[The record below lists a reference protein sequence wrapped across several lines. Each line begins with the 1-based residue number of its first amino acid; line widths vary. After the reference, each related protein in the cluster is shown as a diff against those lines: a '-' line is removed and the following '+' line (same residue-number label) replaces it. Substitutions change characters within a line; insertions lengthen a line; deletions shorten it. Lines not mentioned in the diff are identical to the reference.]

1 MQATNYYRTGLDV
14 GSTTAKMVI
23 LDNHGQVVFSRY
35 ERHNAQVNRLLE
47 TYFREAREQLGDVT
61 TAIAVTGS
69 VGMGT
74 AEQLQAGFVQEVVA
88 ATRYAQE
95 RYPEAS
101 ALIDIG
107 GEDAKVVLFQ
117 GENIDLR
124 MNGNC
129 AGGTGAFIDQMAVL
143 LGVSIERLNE
153 LALQADHIHPIA
165 ARCGVFSKTDIQNL
179 VSRNVP
185 LADIAASIF
194 HAVAVQTIVTLSRG
208 WTFRPPIL
216 LCGGPLTFIPALR
229 KAFADYLQIA
239 ESDFILPAGGNL
251 LPALG
256 CALCAD
262 ENQVTSLSRLSQ
274 AIARHNDTPRQASLP
289 PLFASAQEYER
300 WQAEKARYNWPSRPL
315 APGHQQAVLGIDSGS
330 TTTKIVAVAPDGAI
344 LFTHYAPNL
353 GNPIE
358 AVRQGLAELKKQC
371 DDRQT
376 RLDIIG
382 SCSTGYGEELIK
394 AAFALDGSMIETMA
408 HYKAARQMEPEVSFI
423 LDIGGQDM
431 KAIFVKQGAII
442 RMELNEACSS
452 GCGSFIETFARTL
465 GYKVSDFAQAACT
478 ASRPCDLGTRC
489 TVFMNSKIKQVLRE
503 GATIA
508 DIAAGLSYSV
518 VKNCLYKVLKLK
530 HSKELGD
537 TLVVQG
543 GTMHNDAIV
552 RAFELETGRQVAR
565 SNHPELMGAYGCAL
579 QALERQSAPRT
590 LDSLLAS
597 TGYTSRQ
604 IQCGGC
610 ENRCFVCRY
619 TFPNGNTFYSGN
631 KCERIFT
638 NRGESENPGQNIYP
652 YKYRLLFDRA
662 TPEQG
667 SPVVG
672 IPRVLNLYEN
682 YPFWHALFT
691 RCGIRVVLSDL
702 STFVSYEKAL
712 HTVMSD
718 NICFPA
724 KLVHSHIQNLVQKK
738 VDRIFLPYV
747 VYEHE
752 SDEKMSNS
760 YTCPIVAGYSD
771 VIRSAMS
778 PDIPVDSPAITFADI
793 DLLTKQ
799 CTRYLATLGI
809 PHEQAREA
817 VKQAWQ
823 AQRQYTIDIRQ
834 KAKAIVR
841 ESRQKGEPVIL
852 LAGRPYHTDPL
863 VQHKLS
869 EMIANLG
876 VNVISDDIV
885 RGDDGIDT
893 HDTYLVKQW
902 AYMNR
907 ILKAAEWVARQGNDI
922 HFVQMTSFGCG
933 PDAFLLDEI
942 RDILHRNGKPFT
954 LLKIDD
960 VNNIGSL
967 KLRVRSLVESLRQNN
982 RPVTTEAF
990 RTTQVFHKS
999 DRRRKIIAPFM
1010 SEYITP
1016 MLVPLF
1022 KLSGYDVEVLPP
1034 SDAASAETG
1043 LKYANNEVCYP
1054 ATLIVGDIIKAL
1066 ESGRYDLDHT
1076 AVAIT
1081 QTGGQC
1087 RATNYLALIKRAMLD
1102 AGFGHVPVVTLG
1114 LGRKAVNEQEGFE
1127 LKWGKILS
1135 VALNALLYTDTISKF
1150 YHASVV
1156 REREPGAAARLRDQY
1171 LAMAEKPI
1179 LDNTPSLLVEYAA
1192 RAARDFNGICLDK
1205 TCPRVGVVGEIFLK
1219 FNSFAHQH
1227 VVRVLIEQGIEVAPP
1242 LLLPFFMQGFV
1253 NRDNKE
1259 SMYLSK
1265 QHIPHFLSRMAY
1277 RLIDKRIAQFNRT
1290 GSEFRYF
1297 VPFSDIYE
1305 EAANTRGVVSG
1316 AAQFGEGWLL
1326 PAEIIEFTK
1335 QGIHNVISL
1344 QPFGCIANHIVSKG
1358 IEKRLRMLYPELNLL
1373 SLDFDSGVSSVNVT
1387 NRLLLFTH
1395 HLRA

>member
-23 LDNHGQVVFSRY
+23 LDNHGEVVFSRY

-74 AEQLQAGFVQEVVA
+74 AEQLQARFVQEVVA

-274 AIARHNDTPRQASLP
+274 DIARHNDTPRQASLP

-590 LDSLLAS
+590 LDSLFAS

-652 YKYRLLFDRA
+652 YKYRLLFDRE

-809 PHEQAREA
+809 PHEQARGAGEQGWEA
-817 VKQAWQ
+817 QG
-823 AQRQYTIDIRQ
+823 QYTINIRQ
-834 KAKAIVR
+834 KAEAIVR

-907 ILKAAEWVARQGNDI
+907 ILKAAEWVARQSNDI

-999 DRRRKIIAPFM
+999 DRRRKIIVPFM

-1227 VVRVLIEQGIEVAPP
+1227 VVRVLTEQGIEVAPP

>member
-1 MQATNYYRTGLDV
+1 MQTTDYYKTGLDV

-23 LDNHGQVVFSRY
+23 TNAGGEVVFSRY
-35 ERHNAQVNRLLE
+35 ERHNAQVNRLLAR
-47 TYFREAREQLGDVT
+47 YLDEARTELGDLS

-74 AEQLQAGFVQEVVA
+74 AELLQADFIQEVVA
-88 ATRYAQE
+88 ATRYVQQN
-95 RYPEAS
+95 YPSAS

-117 GENIDLR
+117 DGNIDLR

-143 LGVSIERLNE
+143 LGTDLEQLNR
-153 LALQADHIHPIA
+153 LALQATHIHPIA

-185 LADIAASIF
+185 LTDIAASIF

-208 WTFRPPIL
+208 WTFHPPIV

-239 ESDFILPAGGNL
+239 ESDFMLPEGGYL

-262 ENQVTSLSRLSQ
+262 EKHITTLSALKQSLAQ
-274 AIARHNDTPRQASLP
+274 APAPKYKASLP
-289 PLFASAQEYER
+289 PLFASPQAYEQWR
-300 WQAEKARYNWPSRPL
+300 KEKARYNWPTRPL
-315 APGHQQAVLGIDSGS
+315 APGHQEAVLGIDSGS
-330 TTTKIVAVAPDGAI
+330 TTTKIVAAAPDGAI
-344 LFTHYAPNL
+344 LFTHYAPNS

-358 AVRQGLAELKKQC
+358 AVQRALAELKRQC
-371 DDRQT
+371 DERQT
-376 RLDIIG
+376 CLDIIG

-465 GYKVSDFAQAACT
+465 DYPVTDFAHAACT
-478 ASRPCDLGTRC
+478 AAHPCDLGTRC

-503 GATIA
+503 GATVD

-530 HSKELGD
+530 QPRELGD
-537 TLVVQG
+537 TIVVQG
-543 GTMHNDAIV
+543 GTMHNDAVV

-579 QALERQSAPRT
+579 QAIEQQSAPRT
-590 LDSLLAS
+590 LDALLAS
-597 TGYTSRQ
+597 TGYESRQ
-604 IQCGGC
+604 TVCNGC
-610 ENRCFVCRY
+610 ENHCLVCRY
-619 TFPNGNTFYSGN
+619 TFPHGNSFYSSN

-638 NRGESENPGQNIYP
+638 NRGESEHPGENIYTA
-652 YKYRLLFDRA
+652 KYRLLFDRESSIA
-662 TPEQG
+662 SG
-667 SPVVG
+667 PVVG

-691 RCGIRVVLSDL
+691 GCGIRVALSDR
-702 STFVSYEKAL
+702 STFACYEKAL

-724 KLVHSHIQNLVQKK
+724 KLVHSHIQNLLDKK

-747 VYEHE
+747 IYEQE
-752 SDEKMSNS
+752 NDRRMSNS
-760 YTCPIVAGYSD
+760 YNCPIVAGYSD

-778 PDIPVDSPAITFADI
+778 PDIPIDSPAITFADPE
-793 DLLTKQ
+793 LLTRQ
-799 CTRYLATLGI
+799 CMRYLATWGI
-809 PHEQAREA
+809 SPEQARKA
-817 VKQAWQ
+817 VKQARQ
-823 AQRQYTIDIRQ
+823 AQRQYALDIRH
-834 KAKAIVR
+834 KAEIIVQ
-841 ESRQKGEPVIL
+841 ESRQKGQPVIL

-863 VQHKLS
+863 IQHKLS
-869 EMIANLG
+869 EMIAGLG

-885 RGDDGIDT
+885 RDDSTIDT

-933 PDAFLLDEI
+933 PDAFLLDEV

-967 KLRVRSLVESLRQNN
+967 KLRVRSLVESLRHNN
-982 RPVTTEAF
+982 RPGSTDAF
-990 RTTQVFHKS
+990 RTTRVFHKD

-1054 ATLIVGDIIKAL
+1054 ATLIVGDIINAL
-1066 ESGRYDLDHT
+1066 QSGRYDLDRT

-1114 LGRKAVNEQEGFE
+1114 LGRKVVNEQEGFA
-1127 LKWGKILS
+1127 LNWGKILP
-1135 VALNALLYTDTISKF
+1135 VALNALLYTDTLSKF

-1156 REREPGAAARLRDQY
+1156 REREPGDAARLRDKY
-1171 LAMAEKPI
+1171 LSLAEGAI
-1179 LDNTPSLLVEYAA
+1179 LDNSPARLVEYIGHAA
-1192 RAARDFNGICLDK
+1192 REFNCICLDK
-1205 TCPRVGVVGEIFLK
+1205 ACPRVGVVGEIFLK

-1227 VVRVLIEQGIEVAPP
+1227 VVRFLTGQGIEVAPP

-1253 NRDNKE
+1253 NRNNKE
-1259 SMYLSK
+1259 EMLLRK
-1265 QHIPHFLSRMAY
+1265 REIPRFLTRAAY
-1277 RLIDKRIAQFNRT
+1277 RIIDKRIGLFNRIA
-1290 GSEFRYF
+1290 SEFRYF

-1305 EAANTRGVVSG
+1305 EAAHTTGIVSG

-1335 QGIHNVISL
+1335 QGIHNVVSL

-1387 NRLLLFTH
+1387 NRLLLFTQN
-1395 HLRA
+1395 LRA

>member
-1 MQATNYYRTGLDV
+1 MQATGYYRTGLDV

-23 LDNHGQVVFSRY
+23 LDVSGKVVFSRY
-35 ERHNAQVNRLLE
+35 ERHNAQVNKLL
-47 TYFREAREQLGDVT
+47 TSYFDEARQQLGDIS

-74 AEQLQAGFVQEVVA
+74 AEQLQAEFTQEVVA
-88 ATRYAQE
+88 ATRYVRQN
-95 RYPEAS
+95 YPSAS

-117 GENIDLR
+117 DGNIDLR

-153 LALQADHIHPIA
+153 LALQAEHIHPIA

-185 LADIAASIF
+185 LPDIAASIF

-208 WTFRPPIL
+208 WTFHPPIV

-239 ESDFILPAGGNL
+239 ESDFVLPAGGNL

-256 CALCAD
+256 CALYAD
-262 ENQVTSLSRLSQ
+262 EKRTASLSALAESLAQ
-274 AIARHNDTPRQASLP
+274 KSAPEHPSALP
-289 PLFASAQEYER
+289 PLFASSREYDR
-300 WQAEKARYNWPSRPL
+300 WREEKARYDWPSRPL
-315 APGHQQAVLGIDSGS
+315 VPGHQEAVLGIDSGS

-344 LFTHYAPNL
+344 LFTYYAPNM

-358 AVRQGLAELKKQC
+358 AVRRGLSELKKQC
-371 DDRQT
+371 DARQT
-376 RLDIIG
+376 RLEITG

-394 AAFALDGSMIETMA
+394 AAFALDGSIIETMA
-408 HYKAARQMEPEVSFI
+408 HYKAAQQMEPEVSFI

-452 GCGSFIETFARTL
+452 GCGSFIETFASTL
-465 GYKVSDFAQAACT
+465 GYKVSDFARLACT
-478 ASRPCDLGTRC
+478 ATYPCDLGTRC

-503 GATIA
+503 GATVA

-530 HSKELGD
+530 HSQELGD
-537 TLVVQG
+537 TIVVQG
-543 GTMHNDAIV
+543 GTMHNDAVV

-579 QALERQSAPRT
+579 QAMERQSAPRSLDT
-590 LDSLLAS
+590 LLDS

-604 IQCGGC
+604 VQCNGC
-610 ENRCFVCRY
+610 ENRCLVCRY

-638 NRGESENPGQNIYP
+638 NRGESEQPGQNIYP
-652 YKYRLLFDRA
+652 FKYKLLFDRA
-662 TPEQG
+662 TPSQG
-667 SPVVG
+667 SPVLG

-691 RCGIRVVLSDL
+691 HCGIRVVLSDL
-702 STFVSYEKAL
+702 STFACYEKAL
-712 HTVMSD
+712 NTVMSD

-724 KLVHSHIQNLVQKK
+724 KLVHSHIQDLIGKK

-747 VYEHE
+747 IYEHE
-752 SDEKMSNS
+752 SDRKMPNS
-760 YTCPIVAGYSD
+760 YNCPIVAGYSD

-778 PDIPVDSPAITFADI
+778 PDIPVDSPAITFADAG
-793 DLLTKQ
+793 LLAKQ
-799 CTRYLATLGI
+799 CTRYLETLGI
-809 PHEQAREA
+809 PRQLAHEAI
-817 VKQAWQ
+817 KQAWQ
-823 AQRQYTIDIRQ
+823 AQRQYSLDIRH
-834 KAKAIVR
+834 KAETILQ
-841 ESRQKGEPVIL
+841 ESRQKGQPVIL

-863 VQHKLS
+863 IQHKLS

-885 RGDDGIDT
+885 REDTDIDT

-982 RPVTTEAF
+982 RPGSTEPF
-990 RTTQVFHKS
+990 RTTRIFRKD

-1010 SEYITP
+1010 SEYVTP

-1054 ATLIVGDIIKAL
+1054 ATLIVGDIINAL
-1066 ESGRYDLDHT
+1066 QSGRYDLDHI

-1102 AGFGHVPVVTLG
+1102 AGFGHIPVVTLG
-1114 LGRKAVNEQEGFE
+1114 LGRKVVNEQEGFG

-1156 REREPGAAARLRDQY
+1156 REREPGAATRLRDKY
-1171 LAMAEKPI
+1171 LSLAEKPI
-1179 LDNTPSLLVEYAA
+1179 LDNNPSGLVEYTRQAA
-1192 RAARDFNGICLDK
+1192 REFNDICLDK
-1205 TCPRVGVVGEIFLK
+1205 ECPRVGVVGEIFLK

-1227 VVRVLIEQGIEVAPP
+1227 VVRFLTGQGIEVAPP

-1253 NRDNKE
+1253 NRENKE
-1259 SMYLSK
+1259 KMFLRK
-1265 QHIPHFLSRMAY
+1265 REIPRVLTRTLY
-1277 RLIDKRIAQFNRT
+1277 RLIEKRIAIFNQAAS
-1290 GSEFRYF
+1290 GFRYF
-1297 VPFSDIYE
+1297 VAFSDIYE
-1305 EAANTRGVVSG
+1305 EAGRTEGIVSG

-1335 QGIHNVISL
+1335 QGIHNVVSL

-1395 HLRA
+1395 NLRA

>member
-1 MQATNYYRTGLDV
+1 MQATDYYRTGLDV

-35 ERHNAQVNRLLE
+35 ERHNAQVNRLLQ

-117 GENIDLR
+117 GGNIDLR

-185 LADIAASIF
+185 LTDIAASIF

-208 WTFRPPIL
+208 WTFHPPIL

-289 PLFASAQEYER
+289 PLFTSAQEYR
-300 WQAEKARYNWPSRPL
+300 QWQTEKSRYNWPSRPL

-465 GYKVSDFAQAACT
+465 GYKVSDFAQIACT
-478 ASRPCDLGTRC
+478 ASQPCDLGTRC

-543 GTMHNDAIV
+543 GTLHNDAIV

-631 KCERIFT
+631 KCERVFT
-638 NRGESENPGQNIYP
+638 NRGESEKPGQNIYP

-682 YPFWHALFT
+682 YPFWHDLFT
-691 RCGIRVVLSDL
+691 RCGIRVVLSEP
-702 STFVSYEKAL
+702 STFISYEKAL

-724 KLVHSHIQNLVQKK
+724 KLVHSHIQDLVHKK

-809 PHEQAREA
+809 PHEQASEA

-823 AQRQYTIDIRQ
+823 TQRQYALDIRQ
-834 KAKAIVR
+834 KAEAIVR
-841 ESRQKGEPVIL
+841 ESREKGEPVIL

-885 RGDDGIDT
+885 REHDEIET
-893 HDTYLVKQW
+893 RDTYLVKQW

-990 RTTQVFHKS
+990 RTTRVFHKA
-999 DRRRKIIAPFM
+999 DRHRKIIAPFM
-1010 SEYITP
+1010 SEYVTP

-1054 ATLIVGDIIKAL
+1054 ATLIVGDIINAL
-1066 ESGRYDLDHT
+1066 KSGRYDLDHT

-1114 LGRKAVNEQEGFE
+1114 LGRKAVNEQEGFG
-1127 LKWGKILS
+1127 LKWGKILP

-1156 REREPGAAARLRDQY
+1156 REREPGAAARLRDRY

-1179 LDNTPSLLVEYAA
+1179 LDNTPALLVEYTAQ
-1192 RAARDFNGICLDK
+1192 AARDFNGICLDK

-1227 VVRVLIEQGIEVAPP
+1227 VVRFLTEQGIEVAPP

-1259 SMYLSK
+1259 SMYLLK
-1265 QHIPHFLSRMAY
+1265 RHIPHFLSRMAY
-1277 RLIDKRIAQFNRT
+1277 RLIGKRIAQFNRT
-1290 GSEFRYF
+1290 ASEFRYF

-1305 EAANTRGVVSG
+1305 EAANTRDVVSG

-1335 QGIHNVISL
+1335 QGIHNVVSL